1 MFLTAIVLSLLVKN
15 PGADDDED
23 EDDEEK
29 PHISADDPLLH
40 EDSSM
45 LKSLKHLSIRNI
57 QNL

>member
-15 PGADDDED
+15 PGADDDEE

-45 LKSLKHLSIRNI
+45 LKNLKHCINS
-57 QNL
+57 